1 MLYYNLILQFVSLA
15 FLLGIFSLQRN
26 WEMLK
31 RRTSRSMPL
40 WTRPWA
46 SSTVSKEDLEPRKK
60 SLLFPSWHPHL
71 KFFFLCVCTS
81 DSAVFLIP
89 FSRSTGRRAHQANQQ
104 KCCASQWFKSTL
116 IFLEALIGFTAQLLR
131 KSQVISGTNYYGIL
145 KVSNVACK
153 PWGSIFFWGGFWSMI
168 RALWLWQV
176 FSHQPKPSIFP

>member
-1 MLYYNLILQFVSLA
+1 MYNVVLQFDSLA
-15 FLLGIFSLQRN
+15 FLLGILFFFSLQIN

-60 SLLFPSWHPHL
+60 ASSSLPDTLISFF
-71 KFFFLCVCTS
+71 FFFLCLCTS

-116 IFLEALIGFTAQLLR
+116 IFLEPLIGSAYHCSSPQKIPSDFRNKLLWY
-131 KSQVISGTNYYGIL
+131 S
-145 KVSNVACK
+145 
-153 PWGSIFFWGGFWSMI
+153 
-168 RALWLWQV
+168 
-176 FSHQPKPSIFP
+176 